1 VTAAQVREAARLLDQ
16 QRTPDE
22 EVVNL
27 IVLDGAAQLRI
38 GPLPLYER
46 PLPLSL
52 TPKRFL
58 IEPDGSSVS
67 QEPLR

>member
-1 VTAAQVREAARLLDQ
+1 MTAAQIREAARLLDV

-27 IVLDGAAQLRI
+27 VTVDGTAQLRV

-46 PLPLSL
+46 ALPLSL
-52 TPKRFL
+52 TPKRWL
-58 IEPDGSSVS
+58 IDPAGASTA
-67 QEPLR
+67 QEALR